1 MSFDRFNRRIISN
14 SFLHF
19 FDTYKDTKGDFL
31 ARRYADFDGTGIVFV
46 FYSME
51 MPQDKVNLLLEIALD
66 SFCVYS
72 NYKSKSMIL
81 IATTNEFKQ
90 FKMGL
95 MKDIVPF
102 SKDKELQIKERR

>member
-1 MSFDRFNRRIISN
+1 
-14 SFLHF
+14 
-19 FDTYKDTKGDFL
+19 
-31 ARRYADFDGTGIVFV
+31 
-46 FYSME
+46 
-51 MPQDKVNLLLEIALD
+51 MPQEMVNILLEIALD

-102 SKDKELQIKERR
+102 SKEKERQIKKDVGFTNHQEFKVTEKEYPDGK